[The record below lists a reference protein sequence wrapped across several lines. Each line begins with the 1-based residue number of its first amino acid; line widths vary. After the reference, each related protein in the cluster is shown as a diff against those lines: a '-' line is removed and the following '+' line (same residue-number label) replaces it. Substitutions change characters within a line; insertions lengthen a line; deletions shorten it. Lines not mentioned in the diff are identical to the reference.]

1 MQTVQEGYKTRRSR
15 SNYQDS
21 QGELISW
28 KSIVKQCIA
37 EENYELRMWEFPRAI
52 AMKTDLPVMARQELP
67 TKMLLER
74 IDLRLPRHGLPD
86 FLGKPQADLLAWH
99 GMPRKVRSSAPHL
112 HVESAWACRGCL
124 CNLGLNWSRTRNKKV
139 RNIVVTRR
147 RGTSITWRDCD
158 LIHPLVETVINTS
171 RKDFQRFYVIQ
182 PEDEIWSKTVQANML
197 LRQLENIEKGLVKS
211 KSCMAWSRVKA
222 PTSDNNWY
230 KLFCET
236 SSLSLSRWQAGKI
249 HARAVKLRLHLWTL
263 LLTLGTQMITRLLLV
278 HLFLNANGDRANEV
292 NPNRVKHNSTGR
304 RELAIKLEL
313 KSGLK
318 DVDHVIV
325 IVVQVLNATGAR
337 AIEVIPNREGVRRPK
352 SLEAVVKRTV
362 VKFIVTLHFV
372 IVPVLVVTVDAAAA
386 TTKFYTFGF
395 KMERNF
401 KTNGTGRREL
411 VIKLELMLM
420 MLLLLLVQSTVLR
433 NQKVQTNAVMMVPK
447 EVFRQAILQSRA
459 AFLRGKNGRA
469 F

>member
-1 MQTVQEGYKTRRSR
+1 M
-15 SNYQDS
+15 
-21 QGELISW
+21 
-28 KSIVKQCIA
+28 
-37 EENYELRMWEFPRAI
+37 
-52 AMKTDLPVMARQELP
+52 
-67 TKMLLER
+67 
-74 IDLRLPRHGLPD
+74 
-86 FLGKPQADLLAWH
+86 
-99 GMPRKVRSSAPHL
+99 
-112 HVESAWACRGCL
+112 
-124 CNLGLNWSRTRNKKV
+124 
-139 RNIVVTRR
+139 
-147 RGTSITWRDCD
+147 
-158 LIHPLVETVINTS
+158 
-171 RKDFQRFYVIQ
+171 
-182 PEDEIWSKTVQANML
+182 
-197 LRQLENIEKGLVKS
+197 
-211 KSCMAWSRVKA
+211 
-222 PTSDNNWY
+222 
-230 KLFCET
+230 
-236 SSLSLSRWQAGKI
+236 
-249 HARAVKLRLHLWTL
+249 KLRLHLWTL

-278 HLFLNANGDRANEV
+278 QLLLNATGDRANEV

-337 AIEVIPNREGVRRPK
+337 AIEVIPNREGVRRTK

-395 KMERNF
+395 NMERNF